1 MGIIKSQTIK
11 GTVFSY
17 AGVLLGFAI
26 SGLLLPRL
34 FSPAENGLI
43 KLLIAYSSLFAQ
55 LATLGFNYATSRMFS
70 FFRDEKTLHHGYIA
84 LLLWVLITGF
94 VVSMVFYFASYDL
107 IIDAASGKSA
117 LFVQYSA
124 YLLPLIFFSLLFLL
138 LDTYY
143 KMLFQTVIGTFLKE
157 FALRL
162 LVLLSIG
169 LYFFQLI
176 SFDAFILFYI
186 ISNSLP
192 GLMLLLF
199 LGRKGIRLK
208 PDFSFLSKKM
218 VQSIVRMSLYG
229 IVMGFSGVMIFNIDS
244 IMVSRMLGIE
254 ATGIYAITFFFG
266 TLIIIPSRALRKI
279 AGTVL
284 ADAWSNNQT
293 EVIQSVYRKSSL
305 NQFIAGSF
313 LFVGLWANIHNV
325 MHILPAPYQAGFYVI
340 FFIALANLIEMLSG
354 VSDILIQTSRDYRI
368 GAVLN
373 IIFLMMIVLFNYIFI
388 TLFGL
393 TGAAAANA
401 LSFGLNSI
409 FRYVFIYKK
418 HGFHPFSVQH
428 LYVLLIAS
436 ISYLVGFILPEINPY
451 PLDIF
456 IRLFVVALIF
466 GVQVYVF
473 QVSEDVNHTINSF
486 LRKIKVLK

>member
-1 MGIIKSQTIK
+1 
-11 GTVFSY
+11 
-17 AGVLLGFAI
+17 
-26 SGLLLPRL
+26 
-34 FSPAENGLI
+34 
-43 KLLIAYSSLFAQ
+43 
-55 LATLGFNYATSRMFS
+55 
-70 FFRDEKTLHHGYIA
+70 
-84 LLLWVLITGF
+84 
-94 VVSMVFYFASYDL
+94 
-107 IIDAASGKSA
+107 
-117 LFVQYSA
+117 
-124 YLLPLIFFSLLFLL
+124 
-138 LDTYY
+138 
-143 KMLFQTVIGTFLKE
+143 
-157 FALRL
+157 
-162 LVLLSIG
+162 
-169 LYFFQLI
+169 
-176 SFDAFILFYI
+176 
-186 ISNSLP
+186 
-192 GLMLLLF
+192 MLLL
-199 LGRKGIRLK
+199 LLRRKGIRLK

-284 ADAWSNNQT
+284 ADAWRNHQT
-293 EVIQSVYRKSSL
+293 EIIQSVYRKSSL

-325 MHILPAPYQAGFYVI
+325 MHILPAPYQAGIYVI

-354 VSDILIQTSRDYRI
+354 VSDILIQTSRDYRM
-368 GAVLN
+368 GAFLN
-373 IIFLMMIVLFNYIFI
+373 IIFLLMIVLFNYIFI

-409 FRYVFIYKK
+409 FRYVFIYRKY
-418 HGFHPFSVQH
+418 GFHPFSVQH

-436 ISYLVGFILPEINPY
+436 ISYLVGFLLPEIKPY

-473 QVSEDVNHTINSF
+473 QISEDVNNTINYF
-486 LRKIKVLK
+486 LRKIKILK